1 VPNFVRAYNHVRSQ
15 STYLHADFVTDAAV
29 VIDNELNLLFPA
41 VSLRSSALKQR
52 VTRTLVLS
60 VQNGPRRHI
69 TSRYQPHLT
78 SARNISQ
85 SMAPQQTSRACPV
98 CLPDIIGTAS
108 DYSTEPDTTHTL
120 SCEIHGTSAMYQT
133 AAMDATKADDA
144 AIVNTS
150 SGYGE
155 QSNQDTQDTVAINQP
170 IDVISQEL
178 PNINSKN
185 DEFPIFYLAVSII
198 TFLGIA
204 FVGGIPWNEDIAY
217 AS

>member
-1 VPNFVRAYNHVRSQ
+1 
-15 STYLHADFVTDAAV
+15 
-29 VIDNELNLLFPA
+29 
-41 VSLRSSALKQR
+41 
-52 VTRTLVLS
+52 
-60 VQNGPRRHI
+60 
-69 TSRYQPHLT
+69 
-78 SARNISQ
+78 
-85 SMAPQQTSRACPV
+85 
-98 CLPDIIGTAS
+98 
-108 DYSTEPDTTHTL
+108 
-120 SCEIHGTSAMYQT
+120 MYQT

-144 AIVNTS
+144 ATVNTS
-150 SGYGE
+150 SGYSE

-185 DEFPIFYLAVSII
+185 DEFPIFYLAVAII